1 MRIKD
6 GFQRFFPPRNLLPLL
21 FSRLFDSLAGTV
33 TGTFFAVWL
42 NNELINS
49 YTILAVILTT
59 PSILSVI
66 STSLL
71 SAHSDKT
78 GKRKELMVLSR
89 IALMVQYFFLLL
101 FQQSIWG
108 IFSILVIMGLVTQ
121 VYYVMSDTLAT
132 SICPVE
138 RRGEMASF
146 QLFFSAAGG
155 MIGSGIASS
164 IYDHLTI
171 TGSFGFGI
179 GFAFLAC
186 LFAFFSTNASKSTN
200 DPSKTTESPVILSE
214 TVGKEKPEEILSS
227 KLIKE
232 RVVEMENS
240 ASYKSVL
247 RNPQLIWIFVVTAIL
262 SFGVGPFGLIP
273 IVYME
278 NIVGL
283 TNLQISIAGTL
294 ATLVGMITLLIV
306 GKSMDKV
313 GRKPFFLFS
322 HVFYPLYFA
331 LYLFLGNHPLAIITL
346 WVLPIYPFRGP
357 STTAMVADLTEEK
370 NRAKAMNI
378 LLYVQSFSVN
388 IGGIIGCIIADY
400 TQIGLKIVPLFPAMV
415 TMLSATIA
423 YFTIK
428 ETKKK
433 PAKLQLIDKTFKVKF
448 RW

>member
-1 MRIKD
+1 MNIKA
-6 GFQRFFPPRNLLPLL
+6 GFQRLLPPKNLLPLL
-21 FSRLFDSLAGTV
+21 FSRTFDSIAGSV

-42 NNELINS
+42 NNELISS
-49 YTILAVILTT
+49 YTILAIILTT

-66 STSLL
+66 GTSLF
-71 SAHSDKT
+71 SAFSDKT

-89 IALMVQYFFLLL
+89 IALMIQYLLLLL

-108 IFSILVIMGLVTQ
+108 IFSILIIMGFVTQ

-138 RRGEMASF
+138 RRGEMTSY

-164 IYDHLTI
+164 VYDHLTI

-179 GFAFLAC
+179 GFAFLAG
-186 LFAFFSTNASKSTN
+186 LFAFFSTNFIKTSSDSSKASTELIESNETQETENNEEISSTELIKQRVTDKDKSTN
-200 DPSKTTESPVILSE
+200 YRSLF
-214 TVGKEKPEEILSS
+214 
-227 KLIKE
+227 
-232 RVVEMENS
+232 
-240 ASYKSVL
+240 
-247 RNPQLIWIFVVTAIL
+247 RNPQLVWIFIVTAIL

-278 NIVGL
+278 DIVGL
-283 TNLQISIAGTL
+283 TNLQVSIAGTL

-331 LYLFLGNHPLAIITL
+331 FYLFLGNYPLAIITL

-357 STTAMVADLTEEK
+357 ATTAMVADLTEEK
-370 NRAKAMNI
+370 NRAKAMNV

-388 IGGIIGCIIADY
+388 IGGIIGCVIADY
-400 TQIGLKIVPLFPAMV
+400 TQIGLIIVPLFPAMV
-415 TMLSATIA
+415 TIISAAIA

-428 ETKKK
+428 ETKRK
-433 PAKLQLIDKTFKVKF
+433 PAELQLIDKTVKVKF